1 MPEGAIVYKKAW
13 HTKAFQ
19 GKLASFNLPW
29 LYDNRKLAWYVP
41 MIMGWDPLH
50 ANVLLPRS
58 SANVPSFSLEVDL
71 GADEGRPG
79 RQRNQ
84 FTLEV
89 KQTCKVRLEALKGY
103 LEGKVGWDNT
113 VLECMSK

>member
-1 MPEGAIVYKKAW
+1 
-13 HTKAFQ
+13 
-19 GKLASFNLPW
+19 
-29 LYDNRKLAWYVP
+29 
-41 MIMGWDPLH
+41 LH

-58 SANVPSFSLEVDL
+58 STNVPSFSLEVDL

-84 FTLEV
+84 FTVEV
-89 KQTCKVRLEALKGY
+89 KQTCKVRMEALKGY